1 MNKLKNSQLYR
12 LLAANFTQLLREPA
26 VLFWGIGFPI
36 LMAWGLGIAFTKQG
50 DVSRTVAIVT
60 HNSGEET
67 GASDNSVFHTFLR
80 KNAVKKDN
88 RYTLTLSN
96 NKLGKVNLTFR
107 ECSWNEAY
115 TLLKKGNVTLIV
127 EDHPKEVK
135 YHFDPANT
143 DAQMLFQLITGSLTY
158 GTGFYG
164 LHQSEIKPM
173 TLSGTRYVDFLI
185 PGLLAMGVMMSSVW
199 GISYSIIDRR
209 SKKLLRRMVA
219 TPMKKSNFLLALMI
233 ARLAM
238 NLIEAGLLFL
248 FAWLYFGTTIQ
259 GSLPALFTIF
269 LMGNFAFSGIAILI
283 ASNTANPEVGN
294 GLINAVVTPMMVVSG
309 VFISYHNFP
318 DWILPFIQYLPL
330 TLLADSVRSIFNEGA
345 GFAQIWMEMLLLT
358 LMGVLTFITGLKLFR
373 WH

>member
-1 MNKLKNSQLYR
+1 MNKIKNSQLYR
-12 LLAANFTQLLREPA
+12 LLAANFIQLLREPA

-50 DVSRTVAIVT
+50 ELSRTIAIVKQVT
-60 HNSGEET
+60 PDHTPVNST
-67 GASDNSVFHTFLR
+67 LYPFL
-80 KNAVKKDN
+80 KKYAAQKDS
-88 RYTLTLSN
+88 RYTLKLTN
-96 NKLGKVNLTFR
+96 NKLGKVNLIFR
-107 ECSWNEAY
+107 ECAWNEAY
-115 TLLKKGNVTLIV
+115 TLLKKGNVTLIL
-127 EDHPKEVK
+127 EDHPSGIT
-135 YHFDPANT
+135 YHFDPANAE
-143 DAQMLFQLITGSLTY
+143 AQMLYHLIQ
-158 GTGFYG
+158 GTLKDGPQFYSRN
-164 LHQSEIKPM
+164 QEEIKTM

-233 ARLAM
+233 ARLTM
-238 NLIEAGLLFL
+238 NLIEAGLLFI
-248 FAWLYFGTTIQ
+248 FSWLYFGTSIQ
-259 GSLPALFTIF
+259 GNMFALLTIF
-269 LMGNFAFSGIAILI
+269 LAGNFAFSGIAILI
-283 ASNTANPEVGN
+283 AANTANPEVGN

-345 GFAQIWMEMLLLT
+345 SFAQIWMELLLLT
-358 LMGVLTFITGLKLFR
+358 LMGGISFIAGLKIFK
-373 WH
+373 WY